1 MYTAVRFLM
10 MNCAFLLGR
19 LLMMISGI
27 SKEILVSDI
36 YFEIGFE
43 KISA

>member
-1 MYTAVRFLM
+1 M